1 MEYEV
6 TLLAAAT
13 RDLRKLPVD
22 VRPRLLRSLE
32 SLKEPRQSGVK
43 KLQGNDERW
52 RLRVGH
58 YRIIYRIKDAEQ
70 KVIVIRIA
78 HRRDVYRPT

>member
-1 MEYEV
+1 MDYEV
-6 TLLAAAT
+6 TLLAAAA

-22 VRPRLLRSLE
+22 FRSRIIRALN
-32 SLKEPRQSGVK
+32 SLKEPRQPGAK
-43 KLQGNDERW
+43 KLQGSDDRW
-52 RLRVGH
+52 RLRVGD
-58 YRIIYRIKDAEQ
+58 YRIIYRIVDEER